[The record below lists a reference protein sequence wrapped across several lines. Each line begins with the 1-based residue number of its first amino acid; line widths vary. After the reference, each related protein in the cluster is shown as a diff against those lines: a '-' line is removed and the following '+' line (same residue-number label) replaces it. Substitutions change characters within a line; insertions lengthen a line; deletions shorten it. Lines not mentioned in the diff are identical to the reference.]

1 MFNWKKRKRA
11 YVQSGITLAVVMSL
25 SVLAYWVDS
34 PQLYVLAVGAFV
46 YGVIKAN
53 VQFYKN
59 SDDDI

>member
-1 MFNWKKRKRA
+1 
-11 YVQSGITLAVVMSL
+11 MSL